1 MARKKKV
8 DLSAF
13 DGVLGELGYSNTMSQ
28 PETTD
33 VTNILDSSDIENLD
47 KQDTTSNLNQNA
59 EDGDNQDPHED
70 NSPIP
75 DNVLNDNNDNNT
87 SDPDNANPDDQNGDE
102 DDPDNL
108 DNQPNEAE
116 TQNIGMFFD
125 AFAEELG
132 WDVDEDEKPKSYE
145 ELVNYIGEVIHQN
158 STPQYANEQVAQLDA
173 YIKNGGK
180 FEDFYQRQQE
190 SISYENLD
198 LEDES
203 NQKAAVRE
211 YLRYQGYDDDQIS
224 RKIERY
230 EDGDM
235 LEEEAQDALSR
246 LKTIRAQELQEQERA
261 QAEAR
266 QAQEEQARQFM
277 VSLTESVNK
286 LDNIRGIAIPKQ
298 DRKELFDYITKVD
311 ADGLTR
317 YQKDFN
323 ANMVNNLIES
333 AYFTMKGDALLGEA
347 TRSGRTSA
355 ANKLRTMLRH
365 QSTNH
370 SRYNVQDN
378 QQRSAVDLASQFFG

>member
-1 MARKKKV
+1 MGRKKKV

-13 DGVLGELGYSNTMSQ
+13 DGVLNDLGYSNTMSQ

-33 VTNILDSSDIENLD
+33 VTNLLDNDDIEDLD
-47 KQDTTSNLNQNA
+47 KQDTTSNVQVNA
-59 EDGDNQDPHED
+59 EDNSAQGAHDDDSEIPED
-70 NSPIP
+70 I
-75 DNVLNDNNDNNT
+75 LNNNNT
-87 SDPDNANPDDQNGDE
+87 SDPDDANVDDQNNNTDVDDNTGDE
-102 DDPDNL
+102 
-108 DNQPNEAE
+108 PNENE
-116 TQNIGMFFD
+116 TTQIGLFFD

-132 WDVDEDEKPKSYE
+132 WDVNDDEKPKSYG
-145 ELVNYIGEVIHQN
+145 ELVDYIGEIIHQN

-190 SISYENLD
+190 SISYENMD

-211 YLRYQGYDDDQIS
+211 YLRYQGYNDDQIS

-235 LEEEAQDALSR
+235 LEEEAEDALAR
-246 LKTIRAQELQEQERA
+246 LKDIRAQQLQEQEQMQA
-261 QAEAR
+261 QAR

-277 VSLTESVNK
+277 ESLTESVNN

-370 SRYNVQDN
+370 SRYNVQEN
-378 QQRSAVDLASQFFG
+378 QQRSVVDLASQFYS

>member
-1 MARKKKV
+1 MGRKKKV

-13 DGVLGELGYSNTMSQ
+13 DGVLNDLGYSNTMSQ

-33 VTNILDSSDIENLD
+33 VTNLLDNDDIEDLD
-47 KQDTTSNLNQNA
+47 KQDTTSNVQVNA
-59 EDGDNQDPHED
+59 EDDSAQGAHDDDSDIPED
-70 NSPIP
+70 I
-75 DNVLNDNNDNNT
+75 LNNNNT
-87 SDPDNANPDDQNGDE
+87 SDPDDANVDDQNNNTDVDDNTGDE
-102 DDPDNL
+102 
-108 DNQPNEAE
+108 PNENE
-116 TQNIGMFFD
+116 TTQIGLFFD

-132 WDVDEDEKPKSYE
+132 WDVNDDEKPKSYG
-145 ELVNYIGEVIHQN
+145 ELVDYIGEIIHQN

-190 SISYENLD
+190 SISYENMD

-211 YLRYQGYDDDQIS
+211 YLRYQGYNDDQIS

-235 LEEEAQDALSR
+235 LEEEAEDALAR
-246 LKTIRAQELQEQERA
+246 LKDIRAQQLQEQEQMQA
-261 QAEAR
+261 QAR

-277 VSLTESVNK
+277 ESLTESVNN

-370 SRYNVQDN
+370 SRYNVQEN
-378 QQRSAVDLASQFFG
+378 QQRSVVDLASQFYS

>member
-1 MARKKKV
+1 MGRKKKV

-13 DGVLGELGYSNTMSQ
+13 DGVLNDLGYSNTMSQ

-33 VTNILDSSDIENLD
+33 VTNLLDNDDIEDLD
-47 KQDTTSNLNQNA
+47 KQDTTSNVQVNA
-59 EDGDNQDPHED
+59 EDNSAQGAHDDDSDIPED
-70 NSPIP
+70 I
-75 DNVLNDNNDNNT
+75 LNNNNT
-87 SDPDNANPDDQNGDE
+87 SDPDDANVDDQNNNTDVDDNTSDE
-102 DDPDNL
+102 
-108 DNQPNEAE
+108 PNENE
-116 TQNIGMFFD
+116 TTQIGLFFD

-132 WDVDEDEKPKSYE
+132 WDVNDDEKPKSYG
-145 ELVNYIGEVIHQN
+145 ELVDYIGEIIHQN
-158 STPQYANEQVAQLDA
+158 STPQYANKQVAQLDA

-190 SISYENLD
+190 SISYENMD

-211 YLRYQGYDDDQIS
+211 YLRYQGYNDDQIS

-235 LEEEAQDALSR
+235 LEEEAEDALAR
-246 LKTIRAQELQEQERA
+246 LKDIRANELAQQEQMQA
-261 QAEAR
+261 QAR

-277 VSLTESVNK
+277 ESLTESVNN

-378 QQRSAVDLASQFFG
+378 QQRSVVDLASQFYS

>member
-1 MARKKKV
+1 
-8 DLSAF
+8 
-13 DGVLGELGYSNTMSQ
+13 
-28 PETTD
+28 
-33 VTNILDSSDIENLD
+33 
-47 KQDTTSNLNQNA
+47 
-59 EDGDNQDPHED
+59 
-70 NSPIP
+70 
-75 DNVLNDNNDNNT
+75 
-87 SDPDNANPDDQNGDE
+87 
-102 DDPDNL
+102 
-108 DNQPNEAE
+108 
-116 TQNIGMFFD
+116 MFFD

-132 WDVDEDEKPKSYE
+132 WDVNDDEKPKSYG
-145 ELVNYIGEVIHQN
+145 ELVDYIGEIIHQN

-190 SISYENLD
+190 SISYENMD

-211 YLRYQGYDDDQIS
+211 YLRYQGYNDDQIS

-235 LEEEAQDALSR
+235 LEEEAEDALAR
-246 LKTIRAQELQEQERA
+246 LKDIRANELAQQEQMQA
-261 QAEAR
+261 QAR

-277 VSLTESVNK
+277 ESLTESVNN

-370 SRYNVQDN
+370 SRYNVQEN
-378 QQRSAVDLASQFFG
+378 QQRSVVDLASQFYS

>member
-13 DGVLGELGYSNTMSQ
+13 EGVLSNLGYENVMRQ
-28 PETTD
+28 EETTD
-33 VTNILDSSDIENLD
+33 VTDLLDNDGIENLD
-47 KQDTTSNLNQNA
+47 QNNTTSNLNTNA
-59 EDGDNQDPHED
+59 EDGEKQDPHED
-70 NSPIP
+70 NSPVP
-75 DNVLNDNNDNNT
+75 DNILNDNNNT
-87 SDPDNANPDDQNGDE
+87 SDPDDVNPDDQN
-102 DDPDNL
+102 DDDDDDTTNV
-108 DNQPNEAE
+108 DDQPNEAE
-116 TQNIGMFFD
+116 TQNIGLFFD

-132 WDVDEDEKPKSYE
+132 WDVSDDEKPKSYT
-145 ELVNYIGEVIHQN
+145 ELVDYIGEIIHQN

-190 SISYENLD
+190 SISYENMD

-235 LEEEAQDALSR
+235 LEEEAEDALAR
-246 LKTIRAQELQEQERA
+246 LKSIRAQELQEQERA

-277 VSLTESVNK
+277 NSLTESVNK

-355 ANKLRTMLRH
+355 ANKLRTILRH

-370 SRYNVQDN
+370 SRYNVNDN
-378 QQRSAVDLASQFFG
+378 QQRSVLDLASQFLG

>member
-1 MARKKKV
+1 MGRKKKV

-13 DGVLGELGYSNTMSQ
+13 DGVLNDLGYSNTMSQ

-33 VTNILDSSDIENLD
+33 VTNLLDNDDIEDLD
-47 KQDTTSNLNQNA
+47 KQDTTSNVQVNA
-59 EDGDNQDPHED
+59 EDDSAQGAHDDDSDIPED
-70 NSPIP
+70 I
-75 DNVLNDNNDNNT
+75 LNNNNT
-87 SDPDNANPDDQNGDE
+87 SDPDDANVDDQNNNTDVDDNNGDE
-102 DDPDNL
+102 
-108 DNQPNEAE
+108 PNENE
-116 TQNIGMFFD
+116 TTQIGLFFD

-132 WDVDEDEKPKSYE
+132 WDVNDDEKPKSYG
-145 ELVNYIGEVIHQN
+145 ELVDYIGEIIHQN

-190 SISYENLD
+190 SISYENMD

-211 YLRYQGYDDDQIS
+211 YLRYQGYNDDQIS

-235 LEEEAQDALSR
+235 LEEEAEDALAR
-246 LKTIRAQELQEQERA
+246 LKDIRAQQLQEQEQMQA
-261 QAEAR
+261 QAR

-277 VSLTESVNK
+277 ESLTESVNS

-378 QQRSAVDLASQFFG
+378 QQRSVVDLASQFYS

>member
-1 MARKKKV
+1 MGRKKKV

-13 DGVLGELGYSNTMSQ
+13 DGVLNDLGYSNTMSQ

-33 VTNILDSSDIENLD
+33 VTNLLDNDDIEDLD
-47 KQDTTSNLNQNA
+47 KQDTTSNVQVNA
-59 EDGDNQDPHED
+59 EDNSAQGAHDDDSDIPED
-70 NSPIP
+70 I
-75 DNVLNDNNDNNT
+75 LNNNNT
-87 SDPDNANPDDQNGDE
+87 SDPDDANVDDQNNDPDVDDNNGDE
-102 DDPDNL
+102 
-108 DNQPNEAE
+108 PNENE
-116 TQNIGMFFD
+116 TTQIGLFFD

-132 WDVDEDEKPKSYE
+132 WDVNDDEKPKSYG
-145 ELVNYIGEVIHQN
+145 ELVDYIGEIIHQN

-190 SISYENLD
+190 SISYENMD

-211 YLRYQGYDDDQIS
+211 YLRYQGYNDDQIS

-235 LEEEAQDALSR
+235 LEEEAEDALAR
-246 LKTIRAQELQEQERA
+246 LKDIRANELAQQEQMQA
-261 QAEAR
+261 QAR

-277 VSLTESVNK
+277 ESLTESVNN

-370 SRYNVQDN
+370 SRYNVQEN
-378 QQRSAVDLASQFFG
+378 QQRSVVDLASQFYS

>member
-13 DGVLGELGYSNTMSQ
+13 EGVLSNLGYENVMRQ
-28 PETTD
+28 EETTD
-33 VTNILDSSDIENLD
+33 VTNLLDNDGIENLD
-47 KQDTTSNLNQNA
+47 QNNTTSNLNTNA
-59 EDGDNQDPHED
+59 EDGEKQDPHED
-70 NSPIP
+70 NSPVP
-75 DNVLNDNNDNNT
+75 DNILNDNNNT
-87 SDPDNANPDDQNGDE
+87 SDPNDVNPDDQNDDDDDTTNIGD
-102 DDPDNL
+102 
-108 DNQPNEAE
+108 QPNETE
-116 TQNIGMFFD
+116 TQNIGLFFD

-132 WDVDEDEKPKSYE
+132 WDVSDDEKPKSYT
-145 ELVNYIGEVIHQN
+145 ELVDYIGEIIHQN

-190 SISYENLD
+190 SISYENMD

-235 LEEEAQDALSR
+235 LEEEAEDALAR
-246 LKTIRAQELQEQERA
+246 LKSIRAQELQEQERA

-277 VSLTESVNK
+277 NSLTESVNK

-355 ANKLRTMLRH
+355 ANKLRTILRH

-370 SRYNVQDN
+370 SRYNVNDN
-378 QQRSAVDLASQFFG
+378 QQRSVVDLASQFLG

>member
-1 MARKKKV
+1 MGRKKKV

-13 DGVLGELGYSNTMSQ
+13 DGVLSDLGYSNTMSQ

-33 VTNILDSSDIENLD
+33 VTNLLDNDDIEDLD
-47 KQDTTSNLNQNA
+47 KQDTTSNVQVNA
-59 EDGDNQDPHED
+59 EDNSAQGAHDDDSDIPED
-70 NSPIP
+70 I
-75 DNVLNDNNDNNT
+75 LNNNNT
-87 SDPDNANPDDQNGDE
+87 SDPDDANIDDQNNDPDVDDNNGDE
-102 DDPDNL
+102 
-108 DNQPNEAE
+108 PNENE
-116 TQNIGMFFD
+116 TTQIGLFFD

-132 WDVDEDEKPKSYE
+132 WDVNDDEKPKSYG
-145 ELVNYIGEVIHQN
+145 ELVDYIGEIIHQN

-190 SISYENLD
+190 SISYENMD

-211 YLRYQGYDDDQIS
+211 YLRYQGYNDDQIS

-235 LEEEAQDALSR
+235 LEEEAEDALAR
-246 LKTIRAQELQEQERA
+246 LKDIRANELAQQEQMQA
-261 QAEAR
+261 QAR

-277 VSLTESVNK
+277 ESLTESVNN

-370 SRYNVQDN
+370 SRYNVQEN
-378 QQRSAVDLASQFFG
+378 QQRSVVDLASQFYS

>member
-33 VTNILDSSDIENLD
+33 VTNILDSDDIENLD

-87 SDPDNANPDDQNGDE
+87 SDPDNANPDDQNDDE
-102 DDPDNL
+102 DDLNNL

-173 YIKNGGK
+173 YIKNGGR

-246 LKTIRAQELQEQERA
+246 LKTIRAQ
-261 QAEAR
+261 
-266 QAQEEQARQFM
+266 
-277 VSLTESVNK
+277 SVHKSCRSRREHRLRLDKLKRNK
-286 LDNIRGIAIPKQ
+286 LDSLWQ
-298 DRKELFDYITKVD
+298 VL
-311 ADGLTR
+311 
-317 YQKDFN
+317 
-323 ANMVNNLIES
+323 
-333 AYFTMKGDALLGEA
+333 
-347 TRSGRTSA
+347 
-355 ANKLRTMLRH
+355 
-365 QSTNH
+365 
-370 SRYNVQDN
+370 
-378 QQRSAVDLASQFFG
+378 QRA

>member
-1 MARKKKV
+1 MGRKKKV

-13 DGVLGELGYSNTMSQ
+13 DGVLNDLGYSNTMSQ

-33 VTNILDSSDIENLD
+33 VTNLLDNDDIEDLD
-47 KQDTTSNLNQNA
+47 KQDTTSNVQVNA
-59 EDGDNQDPHED
+59 EDNSAQGAHDDDSDIPED
-70 NSPIP
+70 I
-75 DNVLNDNNDNNT
+75 LNNNNT
-87 SDPDNANPDDQNGDE
+87 SDPDNANVDDQNNNPDVDNNNGDE
-102 DDPDNL
+102 
-108 DNQPNEAE
+108 PNENE
-116 TQNIGMFFD
+116 TTQIGLFFD

-132 WDVDEDEKPKSYE
+132 WDVNDDEKPKSYG
-145 ELVNYIGEVIHQN
+145 ELVDYIGEIIHQN

-190 SISYENLD
+190 SISYENMD

-211 YLRYQGYDDDQIS
+211 YLRYQGYNDDQIS

-235 LEEEAQDALSR
+235 LEEEAEDALAR
-246 LKTIRAQELQEQERA
+246 LKDIRAQQLQEQEQMQA
-261 QAEAR
+261 QAR

-277 VSLTESVNK
+277 ESLTESVNN

-378 QQRSAVDLASQFFG
+378 QQRSVVDLASQFYS

>member
-1 MARKKKV
+1 MGRKKKV

-13 DGVLGELGYSNTMSQ
+13 DGVLSDLGYSNTMSQ

-33 VTNILDSSDIENLD
+33 VTNLLDNDDIEDLD
-47 KQDTTSNLNQNA
+47 KQDTTSNVQVNA
-59 EDGDNQDPHED
+59 EDNSAQGAHDDDSDIPED
-70 NSPIP
+70 I
-75 DNVLNDNNDNNT
+75 LNNNNT
-87 SDPDNANPDDQNGDE
+87 SDPDDANVDDQNNEPGADDNSGDE
-102 DDPDNL
+102 
-108 DNQPNEAE
+108 PNENE
-116 TQNIGMFFD
+116 TAQIGLFFD

-132 WDVDEDEKPKSYE
+132 WDVNDDEKPKSYG
-145 ELVNYIGEVIHQN
+145 ELVDYIGEIIHQN

-190 SISYENLD
+190 SISYENMD

-211 YLRYQGYDDDQIS
+211 YLRYQGYNDDQIS

-235 LEEEAQDALSR
+235 LEEEAEDALAR
-246 LKTIRAQELQEQERA
+246 LKDIRAQQLQEQEQMQA
-261 QAEAR
+261 QAR

-277 VSLTESVNK
+277 ESLTESVNN

-370 SRYNVQDN
+370 SRYNVQEN
-378 QQRSAVDLASQFFG
+378 QQRSVVDLASQFYS